1 MDAKSTDEA
10 AYFNEHASQTERNFL
25 RKFLSLSGHFEAIS
39 KVDVQNLNEQNDK
52 EDAQNQSAK
61 AYITHA
67 PFQCIYEA

>member
-52 EDAQNQSAK
+52 KDAESERK
-61 AYITHA
+61 SIHHTRTFPVYL
-67 PFQCIYEA
+67 